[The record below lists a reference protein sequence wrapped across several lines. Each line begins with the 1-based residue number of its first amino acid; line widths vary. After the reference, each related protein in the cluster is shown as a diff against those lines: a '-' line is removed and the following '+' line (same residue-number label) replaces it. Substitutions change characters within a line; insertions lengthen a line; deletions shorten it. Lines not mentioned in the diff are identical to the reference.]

1 MIEYPNSGHQEGVYA
16 KSVTNQTWYLDVVQV
31 GGWGVKHLDT
41 LRDFISCPAGIVSK
55 VLVECLF

>member
-1 MIEYPNSGHQEGVYA
+1 MIEDPNSGRQEGVYA
-16 KSVTNQTWYLDVVQV
+16 KSVTNQAWYFDVVQV

-41 LRDFISCPAGIVSK
+41 LRDFISRPAGIVSE